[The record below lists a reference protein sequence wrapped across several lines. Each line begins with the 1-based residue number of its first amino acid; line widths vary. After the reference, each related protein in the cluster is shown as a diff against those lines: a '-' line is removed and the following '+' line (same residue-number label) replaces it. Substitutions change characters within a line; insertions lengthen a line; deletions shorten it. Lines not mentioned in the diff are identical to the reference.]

1 MTDHSD
7 CVFCAI
13 VAGTIPATV
22 IAQNDDILV
31 IQDRAPKATIH
42 YLILPKRHIKDVQ
55 SFGPRDCCIA
65 GKMFKMAQQLSQDN
79 PDAKEFRLLV
89 NRGYA
94 VGQRVFHLHTHFLA
108 GARLPEF

>member
-1 MTDHSD
+1 MTAHID

-13 VAGTIPATV
+13 IAGTIPATI
-22 IAQNDDILV
+22 IAQNDDVIV
-31 IQDRAPKATIH
+31 IQDIAPKATIH

-89 NRGYA
+89 NNGYA
-94 VGQRVFHLHTHFLA
+94 AGQRVFHLHTHFLA
-108 GARLPEF
+108 GDRLPEF